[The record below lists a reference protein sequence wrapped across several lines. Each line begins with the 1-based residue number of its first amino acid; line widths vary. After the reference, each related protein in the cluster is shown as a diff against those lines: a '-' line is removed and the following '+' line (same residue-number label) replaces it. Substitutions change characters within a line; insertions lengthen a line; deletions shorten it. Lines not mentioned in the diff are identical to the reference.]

1 MSPWL
6 ELGQLG
12 IELDFDQRSSLT
24 VSEKLRVYF
33 FWSKRLMAQSY

>member
-24 VSEKLRVYF
+24 VSEKLG
-33 FWSKRLMAQSY
+33 SKRLMAQSY